1 MKKALRLLLV
11 FCTALCFAG
20 CSKDQK
26 TKDTDTFFTALN
38 HVFEA
43 QTLQLDG
50 NAAFNEASGT
60 FGFWLDQKGK
70 LSLALEIEPEGAKPI
85 AFYIRDGKT
94 YLNYMGTKTQSIVQ
108 NIGLK
113 DDSKLSVYNPFLD
126 LNRKE
131 RAALFDSISKNGNE
145 YKFVINKTKLQTL
158 LDSFGSLSLDK
169 AEMSAVIENGELRE
183 LTLEFTGAI
192 MMTDEPAAV
201 ALDAQIYTEAMNETI
216 TIPYPADLD
225 QYAR

>member
-11 FCTALCFAG
+11 FCTAICLAG

-38 HVFEA
+38 HLFEA

-50 NAAFNEASGT
+50 NVAFNDTAGT
-60 FGFWLDQKGK
+60 FGFWLDQKGR
-70 LSLALEIEPEGAKPI
+70 LSLALEIEPEGAKSI

-113 DDSKLSVYNPFLD
+113 DDSKLSLYNPFLN
-126 LNRKE
+126 LNRSE
-131 RAALFDSISKNGNE
+131 RAALFDSISRNGNE
-145 YKFVINKTKLQTL
+145 YTFVINRNKLQAL
-158 LDSFGSLSLDK
+158 LDSYGSLSLDK
-169 AEMSAVIENGELRE
+169 AEMSAVIEEGELKE
-183 LTLEFTGAI
+183 LTLEVSGAI
-192 MMTDEPAAV
+192 NITGDPATV
-201 ALDAQIYTEAMNETI
+201 ALDTQIHTEAMNESI
-216 TIPYPADLD
+216 TIPYPDDLE

>member
-11 FCTALCFAG
+11 FCTILCFAG

-38 HVFEA
+38 HLFEA

-50 NAAFNEASGT
+50 NVAYNEAAGT
-60 FGFWLDQKGK
+60 FGFWLNQKGR
-70 LSLALEIEPEGAKPI
+70 LSLALEIEPEGAKTI

-113 DDSKLSVYNPFLD
+113 DDSKLSLYNPFLN
-126 LNRKE
+126 LNRSE

-145 YKFVINKTKLQTL
+145 YTFVINKTKLQTL
-158 LDSFGSLSLDK
+158 LDSYGSLSLDK
-169 AEMSAVIENGELRE
+169 AEMSAVIEDGELEE
-183 LTLEFTGAI
+183 LTLEITGAI
-192 MMTDEPAAV
+192 NMTGEPTAI
-201 ALDAQIYTEAMNETI
+201 ALDAQIHTEAMNESI
-216 TIPYPADLD
+216 TIPYPDDLE

>member
-11 FCTALCFAG
+11 FCTILCFAG

-38 HVFEA
+38 HLFEA

-50 NAAFNEASGT
+50 NVAYNEAAGT
-60 FGFWLDQKGK
+60 FGFWLDQKGR
-70 LSLALEIEPEGAKPI
+70 LSLALEIEPEGAKTI

-113 DDSKLSVYNPFLD
+113 DDSKLSLYNPFLN
-126 LNRKE
+126 LNRSE

-145 YKFVINKTKLQTL
+145 YTFVINKTKLQTL
-158 LDSFGSLSLDK
+158 LDSYGSLSLDK
-169 AEMSAVIENGELRE
+169 AEMSTVIEDGELEE
-183 LTLEFTGAI
+183 LTLEITGAI
-192 MMTDEPAAV
+192 NMTGEPTAI
-201 ALDAQIYTEAMNETI
+201 ALDAQIHTEAMNESI
-216 TIPYPADLD
+216 TIPYPDDLE